1 MVLIVESVLRT
12 LCAFHAAQQP
22 QDVNL
27 SQGSSQGGLVRG
39 TLIGL
44 TFPTSLKLDISN
56 QLQNGNT
63 IVTAAYNGLSDATPS
78 SFPAPLEACGA
89 FAFLGSEDWNET
101 RQSQTV
107 ASVALPLFF
116 VIVVGNTFT
125 APGVFLL
132 IFIIFDAFF

>member
-56 QLQNGNT
+56 QQQNGNT

-107 ASVALPLFF
+107 EALQRGVASLNL
-116 VIVVGNTFT
+116 
-125 APGVFLL
+125 FLL
-132 IFIIFDAFF
+132 IKGL